1 MRKLFIPLI
10 VVWVIFATLVVLFLA
25 LLVRA
30 NEKSYPTAVF
40 TKVSYPTPIE
50 VQPILLELGIDPSIS
65 SEIQFHVGS
74 TGPCVG
80 KDYWACSRGNEIWVK
95 NVTDQRRNV
104 FVAHEYMHY
113 IWKNKISHD
122 IQPQLDAF
130 YQNSPSL
137 QTRIV
142 NFYDLKDVEGELFPI
157 ECTEVADYKL
167 PASVLQVC
175 SKYLPNRNA
184 LPSL

>member
-1 MRKLFIPLI
+1 MRKLII
-10 VVWVIFATLVVLFLA
+10 IWVIFATLVILFLA
-25 LLVRA
+25 LRVRA
-30 NEKSYPTAVF
+30 NEKSYPVL

-95 NVTDQRRNV
+95 NVTDPRRNQ

-113 IWKNKISHD
+113 IWNHEIDHS
-122 IQPQLDAF
+122 IQPQLDAY
-130 YQNSPSL
+130 YQSSKSL
-137 QTRIV
+137 QDRVT
-142 NFYDLKDVEGELFPI
+142 NFYDLKDVSKELFPI

-167 PASVLQVC
+167 PPAVLNLC
-175 SKYLPNRNA
+175 TKYLPNRNA
-184 LPSL
+184 LPSSL